1 MFAYF
6 APLNSTFFRQI
17 YLVLLLLLLPSVTSA
32 ASLVVSPRT
41 GTFEAGSTFPVAI
54 IVDASDAAFNA
65 VSGRLAYPADMLEVT
80 SISKSQSVI
89 SLWVQEPAFS
99 NAAGSV
105 SFEGIVLNPG
115 YKGSNGKVITVQFRA
130 KKTGSAAVSFSTAE
144 VLANDGIGTNILS
157 SMGRGNYT
165 LIAKVVAPV
174 TEVETPDTDETPPA
188 TDSYVL
194 GPAPKVGSVT
204 HPENGWSAQT
214 TGVFNFGIEAGVV
227 AMRLLTDDKSDSV
240 PTVVYQP
247 PVTERTIEGLI
258 EGLSYLHVQLKD
270 ANGWGEKTHYKLQ
283 IDTAKPEQVKITET
297 KDENG
302 SLAFSLGALDQAS
315 GIDRYEIRING
326 GEVITV
332 TPTLG
337 ETRFAP
343 KGLVAG
349 VHSIE
354 IKAFDKAGN
363 FELTS
368 LQFVV
373 ADTEIK
379 SGLWPW
385 TLNAVG
391 FGRFM
396 VVVLSIL
403 IPIIALLGLLGALLL
418 HLWSKTKRFNS
429 GMKEAVLEARR
440 KAAKS
445 ILCLRN
451 DAEEDV
457 ALLEKASKK
466 RVLTKEEAKILK
478 RARTNLSETEE
489 YIEEY
494 FIDGVTAEAL
504 PESD

>member
-1 MFAYF
+1 MSSYSALLC
-6 APLNSTFFRQI
+6 PTFLRQVS
-17 YLVLLLLLLPSVTSA
+17 LVGLLLLCPIVSSA
-32 ASLVVSPRT
+32 ASLVVSPRA
-41 GTFEAGSTFPVAI
+41 GTFEAGSTFSVAI
-54 IVDASDAAFNA
+54 VVDASDAAFNA
-65 VSGRLAYPADMLEVT
+65 VSGRLAYPADMLEAI
-80 SISKSQSVI
+80 SISKAQSVI

-157 SMGRGNYT
+157 TMGRGNYT
-165 LIAKVVAPV
+165 LTAKVVAPV
-174 TEVETPDTDETPPA
+174 TEVETTEANDTPPLA
-188 TDSYVL
+188 DLEVI
-194 GPAPKVGSVT
+194 GPAPKVSSET
-204 HPENGWSAQT
+204 HPENSWSAQT
-214 TGVFNFGIEAGVV
+214 TGIFNFEIAENVV
-227 AMRLLTDDKSDSV
+227 AMRLLVDDQPDSI
-240 PTVVYQP
+240 PAVVYQP
-247 PVTERTIEGLI
+247 PVTQRTIDGLTEGV
-258 EGLSYLHVQLKD
+258 SYLHVQLK
-270 ANGWGEKTHYKLQ
+270 NSKGWGEITHYKLQ

-302 SLAFSLGALDQAS
+302 SLTFLLEALDQAS
-315 GIDRYEIRING
+315 GIDRYEIRIDG
-326 GEVITV
+326 GVVITV
-332 TPTLG
+332 TPTSG

-349 VHSIE
+349 AHSIE

-379 SGLWPW
+379 SELWPW

-418 HLWSKTKRFNS
+418 HLWSKTKRFNA
-429 GMKEAVLEARR
+429 GMKQAVIEARR

-445 ILCLRN
+445 ILCLRS

-457 ALLEKASKK
+457 TLLEKASKK
-466 RVLTKEEAKILK
+466 RALTKEEAKILK
-478 RARTNLSETEE
+478 RAKTNLTETDEC
-489 YIEEY
+489 IEEY
-494 FIDGVTAEAL
+494 FLEGGTTDPVK
-504 PESD
+504 